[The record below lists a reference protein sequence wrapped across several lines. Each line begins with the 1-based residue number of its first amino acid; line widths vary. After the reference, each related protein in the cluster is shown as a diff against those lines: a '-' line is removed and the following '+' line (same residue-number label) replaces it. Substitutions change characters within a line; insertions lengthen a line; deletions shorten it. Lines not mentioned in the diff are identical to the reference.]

1 MQFFRVCVVKERGWC
16 VGGGTLTKR
25 AVAPPFEL
33 PPPAPST
40 PLPWLLILS
49 GVFRSSP
56 LPPRRD
62 MTCTWSG
69 MLFGGKV
76 SCEGGGRG
84 EGLQTST
91 PQEQEQHRGRKRK
104 DSRAKGAL
112 DDVGCVRRE
121 GLTDE
126 EEVASLNPTVGRVL
140 GESKFCSLLVPSD
153 ACRAFTR

>member
-1 MQFFRVCVVKERGWC
+1 M
-16 VGGGTLTKR
+16 TKR

-76 SCEGGGRG
+76 SCEGGGGGKVFKPRHHKSKN
-84 EGLQTST
+84 ST
-91 PQEQEQHRGRKRK
+91 GVGNVRTHERRVHWMMW
-104 DSRAKGAL
+104 GA
-112 DDVGCVRRE
+112 
-121 GLTDE
+121 
-126 EEVASLNPTVGRVL
+126 
-140 GESKFCSLLVPSD
+140 
-153 ACRAFTR
+153 